1 MDGRRFCM
9 FCFSCSLIHG
19 RPGLTLK
26 GEITCGLPDEP
37 YGDTVIND
45 VLLGKASSSFPGNA
59 RNDVNVELGKLKK
72 TPKLITGR

>member
-1 MDGRRFCM
+1 M
-9 FCFSCSLIHG
+9 
-19 RPGLTLK
+19 TLK
-26 GEITCGLPDEP
+26 GEITRGLPDEP

-72 TPKLITGR
+72 TPKLMQSLGYNRKISYFEGIGKQSN